1 MTLKECSN
9 ILWMW
14 LGGSCSS
21 YWLSWTNKLMFQY
34 FLIFYTSHPKSAVL
48 LLFKQVSTTLHSPAM
63 KTDSNTS
70 VNHFLQKEKWQ
81 YKPLTFSER
90 ITITTFFFF
99 FRKPQDPQ
107 ALVLHYQRIC
117 TFRILGGNLLF
128 FYVIYNSRFV
138 TYAGA
143 YDSEFVP
150 RSEQL
155 HQNLKAWEWG
165 K

>member
-90 ITITTFFFF
+90 ITITTFFFLQKAPKSSSSSSSLP
-99 FRKPQDPQ
+99 RNLHIQDSGGKFVVCVCYIQ
-107 ALVLHYQRIC
+107 QQVCHIRWSLWFRIC
-117 TFRILGGNLLF
+117 
-128 FYVIYNSRFV
+128 
-138 TYAGA
+138 
-143 YDSEFVP
+143 P
-150 RSEQL
+150 
-155 HQNLKAWEWG
+155 
-165 K
+165 